1 MHFRSSLA
9 ALLLALT
16 VAPPKVC
23 AVSPFVG
30 ELTGTLRVT
39 AGRNRGLRGTIY
51 LFVGDSGT
59 VGAAVTFKGGSGGCF
74 RGVANLTAGKVTL
87 TPLSKQ
93 LGGHVK
99 ISVRLKARGSSVT
112 GRGTFVNNNRKP
124 SKRFSGVIT
133 IGGRED
139 ITSNSVGVY
148 LGGLNISAGPDSPN
162 SWPIQLF
169 VANDGTAGGDTFDPQ
184 GNGFAFQGTVD
195 LTSGAFALPV
205 IAGKESLA
213 GITGNVV
220 GNFVTPSLA
229 NGSFTLSNGDR
240 GTVSFPKVAP

>member
-23 AVSPFVG
+23 AVSLSPFVG

-87 TPLSKQ
+87 TPLSEQ

-99 ISVRLKARGSSVT
+99 ISVRLKARASSVT
-112 GRGTFVNNNRKP
+112 
-124 SKRFSGVIT
+124 
-133 IGGRED
+133 
-139 ITSNSVGVY
+139 
-148 LGGLNISAGPDSPN
+148 A
-162 SWPIQLF
+162 
-169 VANDGTAGGDTFDPQ
+169 
-184 GNGFAFQGTVD
+184 
-195 LTSGAFALPV
+195 AFA
-205 IAGKESLA
+205 A
-213 GITGNVV
+213 
-220 GNFVTPSLA
+220 
-229 NGSFTLSNGDR
+229 
-240 GTVSFPKVAP
+240 